1 MKMKRHEFKKK
12 KKKTQ
17 SNIDQAPKP
26 ELISQIQTR

>member
-1 MKMKRHEFKKK
+1 MKRHEFK